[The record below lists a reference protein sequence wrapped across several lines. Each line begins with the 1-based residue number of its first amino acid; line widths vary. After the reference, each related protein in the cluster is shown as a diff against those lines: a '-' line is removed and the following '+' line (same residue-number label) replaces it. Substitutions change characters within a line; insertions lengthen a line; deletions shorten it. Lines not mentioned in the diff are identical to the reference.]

1 MWKPR
6 FALASLPVKSQVTVV
21 GADSEACSKVMVPAT
36 FESPR
41 TVATVAGEHKIS
53 KGSLEN

>member
-41 TVATVAGEHKIS
+41 TVATVAREHKIS